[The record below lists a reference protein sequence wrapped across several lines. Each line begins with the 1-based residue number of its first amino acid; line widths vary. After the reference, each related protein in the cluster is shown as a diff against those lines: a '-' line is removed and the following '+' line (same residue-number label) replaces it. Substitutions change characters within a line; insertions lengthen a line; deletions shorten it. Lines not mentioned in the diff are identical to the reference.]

1 MPDLGILKTIN
12 LRMQWEHEDE
22 DFTPWLSEN
31 LAQLNKV
38 LNMNLEKVDDHVKVG
53 RYECDLLCRN
63 RKDRSYVVIENQL
76 AEFDHDHLGKALVY
90 TAGLGARTVIWIAEH
105 FTNEHR
111 NTLNWLNE
119 NTHDNFQFFGVQ
131 LELVQV
137 ENSPRAPKFNIIV
150 MPNNW
155 IRPFIISDGYWRD
168 FVHYLEQQGSSL
180 EILRWQGR
188 PDYLGYYLGYGDNNG
203 QHPDYWIAAGK
214 NRGFIA
220 ANFCM
225 NRQNLPNTEQWF
237 ENNKQ
242 NIDRK
247 FNEEFEEEPQRPS
260 HPYVV
265 VGVAERS
272 NSETEYISEF
282 EWFRERLE
290 KLERLFKQGGEINF
304 LSSEDL

>member
-1 MPDLGILKTIN
+1 MPDFGILKTIN
-12 LRMQWEHEDE
+12 LRIQWEHEDE

-31 LAQLNKV
+31 LAL
-38 LNMNLEKVDDHVKVG
+38 LSRDLGMNLECVDDHVKVG

-63 RKDRSYVVIENQL
+63 RNDHSFVVIENQL

-90 TAGLGARTVIWIAEH
+90 TAGLNARTVIWIAED

-111 NTLNWLNE
+111 KTLNWLNE
-119 NTHDNFQFFGVQ
+119 NTHDHFQFFGVQ
-131 LELVQV
+131 LEVVQV
-137 ENSPRAPKFNIIV
+137 ENSPHAPKFNIIV

-155 IRPFIISDGYWRD
+155 MRPLIISDDYWRN

-180 EILRWQGR
+180 RVLRWRSG
-188 PDYLGYYLGYGDNNG
+188 PDYLGFYLDYGHNNG

-225 NRQNLPNTEQWF
+225 NKQNLPNIQQWF
-237 ENNKQ
+237 ANNKQ
-242 NIDRK
+242 DIDRK
-247 FNEEFEEEPQRPS
+247 FDGEFEEKPERPQN
-260 HPYVV
+260 PYVV
-265 VGVAERS
+265 VGVARKAYGEAER
-272 NSETEYISEF
+272 NSEF

-290 KLERLFKQGGEINF
+290 KLERLFKQDGEINF
-304 LSSEDL
+304 LSDEDL